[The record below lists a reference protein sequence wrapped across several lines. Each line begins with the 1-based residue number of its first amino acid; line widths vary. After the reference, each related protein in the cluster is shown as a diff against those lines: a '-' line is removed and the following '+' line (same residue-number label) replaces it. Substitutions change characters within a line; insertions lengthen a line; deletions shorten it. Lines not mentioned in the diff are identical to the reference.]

1 MWLEDRNFC
10 CWNFLHGVISRGA
23 HLLVRQH
30 AGSIRW
36 KTTSELVHCGTTATG
51 EVWEQSGFVENVD
64 TLEPL
69 PLRRVE
75 LRLNEPT
82 RDGETMLGLLSN
94 LPADISAVQ
103 IADAYPQRRQI
114 ETAFQEI
121 EALLSGEINALG
133 YPEAALFSLTCA
145 YVAFHVLQCIRQTLK
160 ASQPERTDAEH
171 SNSVSAM
178 SGYVPH

>member
-1 MWLEDRNFC
+1 MYDFKDAQKVTIILDNL
-10 CWNFLHGVISRGA
+10 NTHTK
-23 HLLVRQH
+23 
-30 AGSIRW
+30 GSFYKRF
-36 KTTSELVHCGTTATG
+36 EPEYCGTTATG

-121 EALLSGEINALG
+121 EVTI
-133 YPEAALFSLTCA
+133 
-145 YVAFHVLQCIRQTLK
+145 
-160 ASQPERTDAEH
+160 QP
-171 SNSVSAM
+171 NF
-178 SGYVPH
+178 